1 MMVAVPGMLN
11 RWHFVERGVKM
22 TKEGNGND
30 GRPPASTQANGA
42 RGVSRRT
49 FVKGLGTIGA
59 GAVFFSGGQRRHAR
73 AQYGP
78 SGVDGLSEG
87 QLTVMYTDMLKI
99 RLWETKVKD
108 LILAGGFRGVAHLYV
123 GEEAIAVGVCSA
135 LRQDDYIASTHRGH
149 GHLIA
154 KGGDLGL
161 MLAEITHKATGY
173 CKGYGGSLHITDVSL
188 GILGMNGIVGAAHLL
203 AAGAAYGV
211 KVKGTD
217 QVAVSFGGD
226 GSLQN
231 SFFSSAANAAAAWKL
246 PWIGVIENN
255 AFQIWVRASDV
266 YGLSDLA
273 RRADGFGIE
282 GRVVDGNDV
291 LSVYNVAKYAVQ
303 KARAGGGPSVIECKT
318 YRWYDHYGAGGARI
332 GVDGAFGRGYRSDR
346 ELRNWMAK
354 DPIRRF
360 RGFLLSEGILTEQRA
375 DEIVAE
381 VRQAVEHAAEFAD
394 RQPVPRGEDGLLNVF
409 AQGAVPLHTS

>member
-1 MMVAVPGMLN
+1 MKHEAHVSESQGADDKERRNPGSL
-11 RWHFVERGVKM
+11 
-22 TKEGNGND
+22 
-30 GRPPASTQANGA
+30 
-42 RGVSRRT
+42 SRRT
-49 FVKGLGTIGA
+49 FVKGLGAFGA
-59 GAVFFSGGQRRHAR
+59 GAALFSGAPAKQAR

-78 SGVDGLSEG
+78 TGVDGLSDE
-87 QLTVMYTDMLKI
+87 QLTRMYTDMLKI
-99 RLWETKVKD
+99 RLWESKVKD
-108 LILAGGFRGVAHLYV
+108 LILEGGFRGVAHLYV
-123 GEEAIAVGVCSA
+123 GQEAIAVGVCSA
-135 LRQDDYIASTHRGH
+135 LRQDDYIGSNHRGH

-173 CKGYGGSLHITDVSL
+173 CKGYGGSLHITDVGL
-188 GILGMNGIVGAAHLL
+188 GILGMNGIVGAAHLF
-203 AAGAAYGV
+203 AAGAAYGA

-231 SFFSSAANAAAAWKL
+231 SFFTSAANAASAWKL

-255 AFQIWVRASDV
+255 GFQIWVRASDV
-266 YGLSDLA
+266 YGVADLA

-291 LSVYNVAKYAVQ
+291 LSVYSATRYAVE
-303 KARAGGGPSVIECKT
+303 KARLGDGPTVIECKT
-318 YRWYDHYGAGGARI
+318 YRWYDHYGAGGAKI
-332 GVDGAFGRGYRSDR
+332 GVDGAFGLSYRSNR
-346 ELRNWMAK
+346 ETRDWMAK

-360 RGFLLSEGILTEQRA
+360 RQFLLGEKVITNERA

-381 VRQAVEHAAEFAD
+381 VTKAVDAAAEFA
-394 RQPVPRGEDGLLNVF
+394 RAQPAPKPEDGLVNVF
-409 AQGAVPLHTS
+409 AEGAVPLHTS